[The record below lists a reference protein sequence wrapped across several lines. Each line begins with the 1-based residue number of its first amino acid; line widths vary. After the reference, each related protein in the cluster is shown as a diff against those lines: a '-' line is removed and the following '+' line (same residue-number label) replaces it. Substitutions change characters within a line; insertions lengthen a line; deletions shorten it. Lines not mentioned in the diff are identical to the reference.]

1 MPSRGD
7 DLSEEEREP
16 KGPGATLREARER
29 MQISTRQVAEALNLP
44 VHTIEAIEAE
54 DPERLPAPVFA
65 RGYTRAYA
73 RLLELDADAIV
84 AQYPQGEDNVGQV
97 HGIREPRTSAA
108 IIRFG
113 LAALLWIVGLGIVAA
128 VVWVFWQ
135 WSGDE
140 SESAESV
147 TEVGDPIGEV
157 TDQAAP
163 SGVGGVPATPGAEWQ
178 EPAEPADRRASE
190 VSGFPE
196 ESEPEPTTVAEPE
209 VIDPGRQDPGPEV
222 ERTASGRETADV
234 VMATEADPVE
244 DLAALREAGRRI
256 TPEGDDVLR
265 MEFSEDCWVEVMSST
280 GRLLYGDLNRSGR
293 VLVPVGEA
301 PFRVL
306 LGYAPGVRMSFNGEA
321 VVLTPHTRNAV
332 ADLVLGQ

>member
-1 MPSRGD
+1 MGD
-7 DLSEEEREP
+7 KLSEEEREP

-54 DPERLPAPVFA
+54 DSERLPAQVFA

-84 AQYPQGEDNVGQV
+84 AQYPRQEDEVEGVQV
-97 HGIREPRTSAA
+97 IREPRSSASM
-108 IIRFG
+108 IRLG
-113 LAALLWIVGLGIVAA
+113 LAALLWILALGVVAGVIW
-128 VVWVFWQ
+128 VVWQ

-140 SESAESV
+140 KESTGSV
-147 TEVGDPIGEV
+147 TEAVGALEEIADQDESPAVDAADGELR
-157 TDQAAP
+157 QA
-163 SGVGGVPATPGAEWQ
+163 
-178 EPAEPADRRASE
+178 
-190 VSGFPE
+190 
-196 ESEPEPTTVAEPE
+196 
-209 VIDPGRQDPGPEV
+209 
-222 ERTASGRETADV
+222 
-234 VMATEADPVE
+234 ATEADLQGPETVGVSAEPAREVELLPEPDMMAPRLVEPRPEIDQTPPDPERESVASATAADSVE
-244 DLAALREAGRRI
+244 DLAALRAAGRRI
-256 TPEGDDVLR
+256 TAEGDDVLR
-265 MEFSEDCWVEVMSST
+265 MVFSEDCWVEVMSST

-293 VLVPVGEA
+293 VLVLVGEA